1 MTIRS
6 VLQTLFIAAT
16 LFYTFQSCMEA
27 KAETAALSIS
37 NEREALAK
45 TYYQIP
51 REGLFEDKVVM
62 KEMRVRYRKYMIE
75 MNKKVKATG
84 AKFVVMYLT
93 AGVGQNESPLHAM
106 GRTFLETTCKEL
118 KIDFV
123 DVSCGLIGKDA
134 TEITYYPKDGHFS
147 KAGAKLIEKELE
159 SIIPNYIN
167 YHSTTTYTERPKL
180 FGDQAPLQDAILDGG
195 KELPYRL
202 KTNTQGLRMN
212 YDLAFPKT
220 KQRMLFMG
228 DSGFFFPFMDN
239 KNIASI
245 MLQEKFPNIEF
256 VNSCNWGYAID
267 DHITLFEQRAKFT
280 EPDVVFMQTSG
291 SDIIDM
297 YFSNRNLLSRNPE
310 AWLPSVAEKAFYE
323 RTFKSQQK

>member
-6 VLQTLFIAAT
+6 VLQLLFITAI
-16 LFYTFQSCMEA
+16 LVYTFQSCTEA
-27 KAETAALSIS
+27 KAETPALAIS
-37 NEREALAK
+37 NERDALAK
-45 TYYQIP
+45 IYYEIP
-51 REGLFEDKVVM
+51 REQLAEDPIVM
-62 KEMRVRYRKYMIE
+62 KELRQRYKKYMIE

-84 AKFVVMYLT
+84 SKFVIMYLT
-93 AGVGQNESPLHAM
+93 AGVGQNETPLHAM

-123 DVSCGLIGKDA
+123 DVTCGLIGKDA

-159 SIIPNYIN
+159 SIIPNYTK
-167 YHSTTTYTERPKL
+167 YRSSTTYTQRPSV

-212 YDLAFPKT
+212 YDLTFPKA

-239 KNIASI
+239 KNIASV
-245 MLQEKFPNIEF
+245 MLQDKFPDIEF

-267 DHITLFEQRAKFT
+267 DHITLFEQRAKYT
-280 EPDVVFMQTSG
+280 EPDVVFMQTSA

-297 YFSNRNLLSRNPE
+297 FFSNRNLLSRNPE
-310 AWLPSVAEKAFYE
+310 AWIPSVAEKAFYE
-323 RTFKSQQK
+323 RTFKK